1 MRALVQRVT
10 RARVRVEGE
19 EVGAID
25 RGLVALIGVGHG
37 DGSAEARWIA
47 AKLAGL
53 RVFEDDAGKMN
64 RAVGDVGGAILVVSQ
79 FTLLGDC
86 RKGRRPSF
94 VGAAPPAQASPL
106 VDRVADAIA
115 DHGVP
120 VARGRFGAHMQVEL
134 INDGPVTL
142 VIDSPGSAWAV
153 Q

>member
-53 RVFEDDAGKMN
+53 RVFEDDAGRLN
-64 RAVGDVGGAILVVSQ
+64 RSLLDCGLALGVVSQ
-79 FTLLGDC
+79 FTLLGDV

-94 VGAAPPAQASPL
+94 GAAADPQHAEPLLTRL
-106 VDRVADAIA
+106 VDQARIL
-115 DHGVP
+115 GVT
-120 VARGRFGAHMQVEL
+120 VVTGRFRAHMQVEL
-134 INDGPVTL
+134 VNDGPVTL
-142 VIDSPGSAWAV
+142 LIDTARRF
-153 Q
+153 